1 MEKIK
6 KLIEV
11 GKLLYG
17 EGLVDAR
24 AGNLSCRCGNS
35 LIITRKGSHLGKL
48 REEDFIKLP
57 LSDSHILEDRASSEL
72 PVHREIY
79 IRTSNACVVHAHQ
92 PYAIIL
98 SFDLDL
104 IKPIDSE
111 GKDLLGSVQVIP
123 SYPSGSKELA
133 IAVAESLKN
142 SKLVLIRSHGVFSV
156 GFDPF
161 HAYSHISI
169 LEHSCKI
176 LLYERDK
183 LQRL

>member
-11 GKLLYG
+11 GKLLYM

-35 LIITRKGSHLGKL
+35 LIITRKGSHLGRL

-57 LSDSHILEDRASSEL
+57 LFDSHILEERASSEL
-72 PVHREIY
+72 PVHKEIY
-79 IRTSNACVVHAHQ
+79 LKTPHLCVVHAHP
-92 PYAIIL
+92 PYAISL
-98 SFDLDL
+98 SFDLDF

-133 IAVAESLKN
+133 MAVAESLKN
-142 SKLVLIRSHGVFSV
+142 SKRVLVRSHGVFSV

-161 HAYSHISI
+161 YAYSHISI
-169 LEHSCKI
+169 LEHSSKI
-176 LLYERDK
+176 LLHEGRK

>member
-11 GKLLYG
+11 GKLLYE

-24 AGNLSCRCGNS
+24 AGNLSCRLGDR
-35 LIITRKGSHLGKL
+35 LIITRRGSHLGRL

-57 LSDSHILEDRASSEL
+57 LFDSHILEDRASSEL

-79 IRTSNACVVHAHQ
+79 LRTPHACIVHAHP
-92 PYAIIL
+92 PYAITL

-123 SYPSGSKELA
+123 SYPSGSKDLA

-142 SKLVLIRSHGVFSV
+142 SKLVIIRSHGVFSV
-156 GFDPF
+156 GYDPF

-176 LLYERDK
+176 FLYERGK
-183 LQRL
+183 LQGL